1 MRLTLRIEVCKL
13 AQRPI
18 PLNWWPSADTAAEL
32 RDNAFNHSTVK
43 TLFFYLLLTL
53 SALTVRAQNLPDLGD
68 ISQSALSPV
77 QERRLGE
84 SIMRQIRA
92 NPAYLSDPEVMDYLN
107 WIGYK
112 LVANSPEPGGN
123 FEFFAIDD
131 ASINAF
137 ALPGGYIGVHTG
149 LLLTA
154 QSESELASV
163 LGHEI
168 AHVTQRHIARMI
180 AGQQK
185 AGLASMAALAVA
197 ILAARS
203 NTDLAQAAVVAA
215 QAGSI
220 QSQLNFSRDHEREAD
235 RIGLQIVDST
245 GFDVHAMPVFL
256 ERLQRSSRLY
266 EGGAPSYLRTHPLTF
281 ERVADVQ
288 NRTQPMP
295 FKLIPDSQD
304 FHFIRAR
311 LAAVKGAPA
320 DAVASF
326 KLLLAEKKYAS
337 EAATRYGYA
346 IALMRA
352 NDFASARESLFSL
365 QRSSGNQAMV
375 QALSA
380 ELMVKSGKV
389 NEGLAAYQ
397 AALADHPNRSALI
410 YGYSEALLDAGRNP
424 QAVEF
429 LDDRISR
436 ARPDPRL
443 YELQARGY
451 IAMGKRLLRHRAQAE
466 AYLLRGN
473 LTAAIEQLR
482 LAQAGGDGNFYQQ
495 SSVEARL
502 NELKALDAELRRRE

>member
-1 MRLTLRIEVCKL
+1 LRAAI
-13 AQRPI
+13 
-18 PLNWWPSADTAAEL
+18 AAEL
-32 RDNAFNHSTVK
+32 RNDAFNHSIVK
-43 TLFFYLLLTL
+43 ILFLILLA
-53 SALTVRAQNLPDLGD
+53 ALAAAPAVGQNLPDLGD
-68 ISQSALSPV
+68 ASQGALTPA

-92 NPAYLSDPEVMDYLN
+92 NPAYLADPEVSDYLN
-107 WIGYK
+107 GIGYK

-131 ASINAF
+131 ASVNAF
-137 ALPGGYIGVHTG
+137 ALPGGFIGVHTG

-180 AGQQK
+180 AGQQR

-203 NTDLAQAAVVAA
+203 NADLSQAAIVAA

-235 RIGLQIVDST
+235 RIGLQIIERS
-245 GFDVHAMPVFL
+245 GFDVHAMPLFF

-266 EGGAPSYLRTHPLTF
+266 EGSAPSYLRTHPLTF

-288 NRTQPMP
+288 NRTQGTP
-295 FKLIPDSQD
+295 FRLIPDSEE

-311 LAAVKGAPA
+311 LVAMKGAAA
-320 DAVASF
+320 DAVAT
-326 KLLLAEKKYAS
+326 LRMQLAEKKYAN
-337 EAATRYGYA
+337 EAATRYGYVV
-346 IALMRA
+346 ALMRA
-352 NDFASARESLFSL
+352 NDFSAALEALAPL
-365 QRSSGNQAMV
+365 QRSSGEQPMV
-375 QALSA
+375 RALA
-380 ELMVKSGKV
+380 GELFVKSGRV
-389 NEGLAAYQ
+389 AEGLGAYRE
-397 AALADHPNRSALI
+397 ALVTHPNRRALV
-410 YGYSEALLDAGRNP
+410 YGYSEALLDLGRHA
-424 QAVEF
+424 QAMEF
-429 LDDRISR
+429 LDDQISR
-436 ARPDPRL
+436 LNPDPRL
-443 YELQARGY
+443 YEMQARGY
-451 IAMGKRLLRHRAQAE
+451 AAMGKRLLRHRALAE
-466 AYLLRGN
+466 AYLLRGS

-502 NELKALDAELRRRE
+502 NELKALDAELRKRN